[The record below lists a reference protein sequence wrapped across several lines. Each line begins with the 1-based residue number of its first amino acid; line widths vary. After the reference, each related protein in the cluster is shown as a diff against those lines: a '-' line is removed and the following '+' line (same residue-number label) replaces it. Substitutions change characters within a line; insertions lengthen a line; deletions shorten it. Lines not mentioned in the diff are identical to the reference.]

1 MNIKNM
7 IVPIILALL
16 LGILMGK
23 FLFSQYQIENVSLP
37 VMNEIEGEKV
47 SFLQVGVYSNIDNM
61 KKNLEGLENYIYVEE
76 EGKYHAYIGI
86 TTNQKNIEKLKGF
99 YQEKGYIIYVK
110 EIFVRSNAFLEQLS
124 KYDELLEK
132 TEDKNAV
139 QVIIS
144 NVLTS
149 YKELVID
156 DQH

>member
-1 MNIKNM
+1 
-7 IVPIILALL
+7 
-16 LGILMGK
+16 MGK

>member
-47 SFLQVGVYSNIDNM
+47 SFLQVGVYSNIDSM